1 MKFGVTVFLTDYSI
15 DPSTLARE
23 VEDRGFHSLWTPEH
37 THIPSSRK
45 TPPPMGEP
53 LPKQYYNCLDPFVA
67 LSYAAAATTTLRIG
81 TGICLVAQ
89 HDPIALAKT
98 IATLD
103 HLSGGRFDFGVG
115 FGWNRDEME
124 HHGVP
129 YDRRR
134 EMVRDRVK
142 AIEALWCNEQGSYDG
157 EFTKFSPSFSWPK
170 PVQLPHPPVYI
181 GGEGGPKLFK
191 HVAEW
196 ADGWIP
202 IGGRGIKAKLPLLQ
216 AEYEK
221 AGRDPASIKIIP
233 FGSLPDQGKL
243 EYFATLGI
251 EEIVLGVDVGGPDV
265 VLPILDR
272 YAKEIA
278 NFTTPQRSGGA
289 Q

>member
-15 DPSTLARE
+15 DPASLARE
-23 VEDRGFHSLWTPEH
+23 VEDRGFHSIWTPEH
-37 THIPSSRK
+37 THIPASRK

-53 LPKQYYNCLDPFVA
+53 LPKQYYHCLDPFVA

-89 HDPIALAKT
+89 HDPIVLAKT

-103 HLSGGRFDFGVG
+103 LLSGGRFDFGVG
-115 FGWNRDEME
+115 FGWNQDEME

-129 YDRRR
+129 FTKRR
-134 EMVRDRVK
+134 EVVRDRVK
-142 AIEALWCNEQGSYDG
+142 AIESLWTNEQGSYDG
-157 EFTKFSPSFSWPK
+157 EFTSFSPSFSWPK
-170 PVQLPHPPVYI
+170 PMQKPRPPTYI
-181 GGEGGPKLFK
+181 GGGGGPRLLA

-202 IGGRGIKAKLPLLQ
+202 IGGRGIKAKLPQLQ
-216 AEYEK
+216 AEYERV
-221 AGRDPASIKIIP
+221 GRDPASIKIIP

-251 EEIVLGVDVGGPDV
+251 EEIVLGVDPGGPDI

-278 NFTTPQRSGGA
+278 DFS
-289 Q
+289 